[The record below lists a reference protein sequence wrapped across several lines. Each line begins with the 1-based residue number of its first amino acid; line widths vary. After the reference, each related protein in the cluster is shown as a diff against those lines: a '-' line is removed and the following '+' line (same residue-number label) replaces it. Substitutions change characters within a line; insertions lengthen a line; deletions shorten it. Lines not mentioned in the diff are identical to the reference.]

1 MATLVQFLAAGVK
14 GAESGTATFV
24 LRGTAS
30 SAASFLYNDFERTAQ
45 PGTNIITLDANGA
58 AEVYCSVYCD
68 VILKNSAGTT
78 LRTVTVG
85 NSSSLVE
92 VRSTSF
98 RGDDYDGSPSN
109 TAGQP
114 ITLTSVLNLWATSA
128 GTTDFKVLF
137 GGVATNLQTALAGF
151 SGLFVNVKDPTYG
164 AVGDGVTNDTTAI
177 AAAIT
182 AAAGG
187 IVFFPAGT
195 YVVDQIV
202 IATANINLLGYGAT
216 LALTGGGASL
226 FSFSDNTQS
235 ATKRI
240 TGFRFTASG
249 SAAQFIDTED
259 NQNILIEGCRFE
271 TANITGRAIRI
282 RDVSGSKTRIKIVS
296 CDFVLSSG
304 TSNAIRST
312 FVAGV
317 AEVVIDA
324 CSFLI
329 PASFTGTVLQGPD
342 FNVSN
347 CVFDAAL
354 VTSGVYRHIDAEDQN
369 TAGVYRGTV
378 TGCRFID
385 GGSTGFVFKLT
396 TLGTTCSFSED
407 GNTFV
412 GFTAPTASAAK
423 GQTYEIT
430 NAESGSPGLIRLG
443 SRKGRTIHLTA
454 ASITTFT
461 ASMVL
466 EAENVVFEH
475 SGVLGTTITVPAL
488 LPGLS
493 GRIVVFHT
501 PNSTDVS
508 IGFVDSKA
516 YGAALKTTTIAS
528 NEAYFAVGGDDGL
541 GDVRPTSCSYFTTVR
556 SDGVFRSLITS
567 EVNHWS

>member
-24 LRGTAS
+24 LRGSAS

-68 VILKNSAGTT
+68 VTLKNSAGTT

-98 RGDDYDGSPSN
+98 KGDDYDGSPSN

-151 SGLFVNVKDPTYG
+151 SGLFTNVKDPTYG

-187 IVFFPAGT
+187 VVFFPAGT

-202 IATANINLLGYGAT
+202 IATANINLLGFGAT

-235 ATKRI
+235 STKRI

-259 NQNILIEGCRFE
+259 NQNIVIDSCRFE
-271 TANITGRAIRI
+271 TTNITGRAIRI
-282 RDVSGSKTRIKIVS
+282 RDVSSTKTRIKIVN
-296 CDFVLSSG
+296 CDFILSSG

-312 FVAGV
+312 AVAGLYECIV
-317 AEVVIDA
+317 EG

-329 PASFTGTVLQGPD
+329 PASFTGTVVQGPD
-342 FNVSN
+342 FNISN
-347 CVFDAAL
+347 CVFDGAL

-378 TGCRFID
+378 NNCRFID

-396 TLGTTCSFSED
+396 LLGTTCSFSED

-412 GFTAPTASAAK
+412 GFTAPAATLEK
-423 GQTYEIT
+423 GRTYEIT
-430 NAESGSPGLIRLG
+430 DAESGSPGIIRLG
-443 SRKGRTIHLTA
+443 SRKGRTVHLTA
-454 ASITTFT
+454 GAAFTITVS
-461 ASMVL
+461 ACL
-466 EAENVVFEH
+466 EAENVVVEH
-475 SGVLGTTITVPAL
+475 SGASGGTFTIPAL
-488 LPGLS
+488 LPGLT
-493 GRIVVFHT
+493 GRVVVFHT
-501 PNSTDVS
+501 PNATDCS
-508 IGFVDSKA
+508 IAFVDSA
-516 YGAALKTTTIAS
+516 GFGAGIKTTTIVS
-528 NEAYFAVGGDDGL
+528 NEAILSVVGDDTK
-541 GDVRPTSCSYFTTVR
+541 VCSCEYFTTVR
-556 SDGVFRSLITS
+556 AAGTFRSLITS
-567 EVNHWS
+567 EVNHWV